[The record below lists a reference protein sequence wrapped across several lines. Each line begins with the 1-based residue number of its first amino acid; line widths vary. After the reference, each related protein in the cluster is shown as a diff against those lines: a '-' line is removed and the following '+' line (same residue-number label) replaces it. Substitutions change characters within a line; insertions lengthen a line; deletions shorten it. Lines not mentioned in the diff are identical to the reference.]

1 MELFDTHCHLDDK
14 IYKNDLEN
22 CIKKASENSVNF
34 LMAVGTDEK
43 SSFDVVKISE
53 KYKNIYAS
61 VGIHPHSAKDC
72 TDDLI
77 EKLKQLTKKSSVKA
91 WGEIG
96 LDFNRMFS
104 KKSVQ
109 EKWFIKQLKVA
120 DDLKL
125 PIIFHER
132 DSKSR
137 LLDILKDNTKD
148 KRNGVIHC
156 FSGSLDEAREYIDLG
171 LYIGITGILTIQKR
185 GRTLRQIVKKIPINK
200 IVIETDAPY
209 LTPAPQKN
217 KTRRNE
223 PAFVRSVFLKLS
235 EILEIKQKILAQQ
248 ILKNSCKLFKIENT

>member
-34 LMAVGTDEK
+34 L
-43 SSFDVVKISE
+43 I
-53 KYKNIYAS
+53 
-61 VGIHPHSAKDC
+61 
-72 TDDLI
+72 
-77 EKLKQLTKKSSVKA
+77 
-91 WGEIG
+91 
-96 LDFNRMFS
+96 
-104 KKSVQ
+104 Q

-137 LLDILKDNTKD
+137 LLDILKDNTKN

-217 KTRRNE
+217 KR
-223 PAFVRSVFLKLS
+223 K
-235 EILEIKQKILAQQ
+235 K
-248 ILKNSCKLFKIENT
+248 